1 MCSACSIFWIG
12 ISSHISRETTPP
24 TFISKL
30 YLPLP
35 LVSLVFSYMLDQYQ
49 AQTKCLVALD
59 SIIFGFDGEKL
70 KLLLVRRGLGP
81 NRQTWSLM
89 GGWLRP
95 SEGLDESAS
104 RILQELTGLENIYLE
119 QLYTFGNPQRD
130 PIERTVSVSYF
141 ALISVADYESQVSNA
156 FDAHWFTID
165 ELPPLLFDHG
175 DMVQMAI
182 RQLRYKASQ
191 HPIGFELLP
200 EKFTLPQLQK
210 LYEAIF
216 GTVFDKRNFS
226 RKILSTGLL
235 IKTDEKQKGHSKKG
249 AFLYQVDRDKY
260 LKEFHSFQN
269 FISI

>member
-1 MCSACSIFWIG
+1 
-12 ISSHISRETTPP
+12 
-24 TFISKL
+24 
-30 YLPLP
+30 
-35 LVSLVFSYMLDQYQ
+35 MLDQYQ

-70 KLLLVRRGLGP
+70 KLLLVRRGVGTIG
-81 NRQTWSLM
+81 QTWSLM

-95 SEGLDESAS
+95 SEGLDEAAS
-104 RILQELTGLENIYLE
+104 RILEELTGLENIYLE

-141 ALISVADYESQVSNA
+141 ALINVKDYDDKVSST
-156 FDAHWFTID
+156 FDAQWFTID

-175 DMVQMAI
+175 EMIQMAI

-200 EKFTLPQLQK
+200 AKFTLPQLQK

-235 IKTDEKQKGHSKKG
+235 IKTNEKQKGHSRKG
-249 AFLYQVDRDKY
+249 AYLYEIDQERYRKQ
-260 LKEFHSFQN
+260 FHSFLN
-269 FISI
+269 FISV